1 MRDGRMTVPRL
12 IVVAGGML
20 AWGAWGAWAQW
31 GALAQSATSAVAE
44 GVQETGV
51 GVPGEVDFS
60 CLECEHGCAYAKQM
74 MGRFGRGLALLDR
87 PEGSGG
93 LVQNATPEDAL
104 TDLLH
109 YNLDIQINPT
119 AQTIVGANELTL
131 VSKAGGLTQFT
142 FRLQNNFTIPSIL
155 VDGAPAPW
163 TRLDSVRVRV
173 DLGRAYAMDE
183 PFLVRVSYSGVPLN
197 NGFDSIQFSTHGVAP
212 IVSTLSE
219 TDFAYT
225 WCPVKDDNRDKATAD
240 LRFAVP
246 TGQTVASNGL
256 LQSVTDLGGGWSQ
269 WYWKT
274 QEQTATYLFS
284 FAVTNYTRF
293 SGSYVHPTGTMPLE
307 FFIYPEN
314 DTTGNRNAW
323 LATSQ
328 MLATYAP
335 LFGLYPFLNE
345 KYGVYQFPFGGGM
358 EHQTMTGQGTFNES
372 VTAHELSHQ
381 WWGDNV
387 TAAFWNDIWLNEG
400 FATYAEALWLENKPG
415 STGTPALHAAM
426 AARRP
431 ASVNG
436 TVYKFEPL
444 NTADLA
450 TIFSTSFSYR
460 KPGWALHMLR
470 HVVGDTTFFDILAAY
485 RANFQGKGA
494 TSEDFRATAEAVA
507 GRDLSWF
514 FTQWIYQPG
523 APAYQS
529 AWRTF
534 VVNGKSFV
542 ELYLK
547 QAQSAAFPI
556 FTMPV
561 DIVSTVAGVP
571 VTTVIWNNAAA
582 EHFVFPVGAA
592 PTLVRVDPT
601 PWILATSNTA
611 TTFVQGPPK
620 VVEVSPAPGSESLA
634 AVVGAISVWFSK
646 DVTAQPGRFTLT
658 GASVGPVPFTM
669 LYDPASL
676 RATLIPLSPLGAD
689 LYTLTVLDTL
699 TDVASAKPLDGE
711 VAGPT
716 DPASLPSGDG
726 LPGGSLSVRF
736 TIAPPP
742 CPGDATGDGIVNFTD
757 ITAVLSNWGSAGP
770 SPLAGDADSD
780 GVVNF
785 QDITAV
791 LSNWGALCGG

>member
-1 MRDGRMTVPRL
+1 MRQRRVLEQGL
-12 IVVAGGML
+12 IRAAGLGL
-20 AWGAWGAWAQW
+20 
-31 GALAQSATSAVAE
+31 ALAISAAVSAEPAPDIAPAS
-44 GVQETGV
+44 GTGKSV
-51 GVPGEVDFS
+51 EWMGEVGDDS
-60 CLECEHGCAYAKQM
+60 CFECEHGCAHAKQM
-74 MGRFGRGLALLDR
+74 MGRFGRGLPLLDR
-87 PEGSGG
+87 PAGPGG
-93 LVQNATPEDAL
+93 VAQNATPEDLL

-109 YNLDIQINPT
+109 YDLAIQINPT
-119 AQTIVGANELTL
+119 AQTIVGVNELTL
-131 VSKAGGLTQFT
+131 LSKAEGLTQFT
-142 FRLQNNFTIPSIL
+142 FRLQNNYSIPSVL
-155 VDGAPAPW
+155 VDGATASW
-163 TRLDSVRVRV
+163 TRLDSIRVRV

-183 PFLVRVSYSGVPLN
+183 EFRVTVSYSGVPIN
-197 NGFDSIQFSTHGVAP
+197 NGFDAILFSTHAGAS

-225 WCPVKDDNRDKATAD
+225 WFPVKDDNRDKATAD
-240 LRFAVP
+240 LRFTVP

-256 LQSVTDLGGGWSQ
+256 LQGVTDLGGGWSQ

-274 QEQTATYLFS
+274 QELTATYLFS

-293 SGSYVHPTGTMPLE
+293 SSSFVHANGTMPLE

-323 LATSQ
+323 LATGQ

-335 LFGLYPFLNE
+335 LFGPYPFLNE

-372 VTAHELSHQ
+372 VTAHELAHQ

-400 FATYAEALWLENKPG
+400 FATYTEALWFENKPG
-415 STGTPALHAAM
+415 STGAPALHAAM

-444 NTADLA
+444 NSADLA

-460 KPGWALHMLR
+460 KPSWVLHMLR
-470 HVVGDTTFFDILAAY
+470 HVVGDQTFFDILAAY
-485 RANFQGKGA
+485 RATFQGKGA

-507 GRDLSWF
+507 GQDLSWF

-534 VVNGKSFV
+534 AVNGKSFV

-547 QAQSAAFPI
+547 QVQSTQFPI

-561 DIVSTVAGVP
+561 DIVSTVAGSP
-571 VTTVIWNNAAA
+571 VTNIVWNNAAA
-582 EHFVFPVGAA
+582 EHFVFPVSAA

-601 PWILATSNTA
+601 PWILATSNTT

-620 VVEVSPAPGSESLA
+620 VVEVSPAPGAELQISQM
-634 AVVGAISVWFSK
+634 GDISVWFSK
-646 DVTAQPGRFTLT
+646 DVAAQPARFTLT
-658 GASVGPVPFTM
+658 GASTGTIPFTM
-669 LYDPASL
+669 LYDSASL
-676 RATLIPLSPLGAD
+676 LATLTPLSPLGAD
-689 LYTLTVLDTL
+689 VYTLTVLDTL
-699 TDVASAKPLDGE
+699 TDVASAKALDGE
-711 VAGPT
+711 VNSAT

-726 LPGGSLSVRF
+726 LPGGSLSVEFRV
-736 TIAPPP
+736 APPA
-742 CPGDATGDGIVNFTD
+742 CTGDASGDGIVNFTD
-757 ITAVLSNWGSAGP
+757 ITAVLSNWGGAGP
-770 SPLAGDADSD
+770 APQPGDADGD

-785 QDITAV
+785 QDITAA
-791 LSNWGALCGG
+791 LSNWGAVCGG